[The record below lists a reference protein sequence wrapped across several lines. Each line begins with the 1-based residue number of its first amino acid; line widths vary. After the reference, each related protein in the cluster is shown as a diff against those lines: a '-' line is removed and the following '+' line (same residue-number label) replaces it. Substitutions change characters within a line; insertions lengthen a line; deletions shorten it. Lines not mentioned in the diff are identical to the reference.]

1 MTIEWIAHSCFKITL
16 EDGRVILF
24 DPFDSAIGYTMPE
37 ISADVVLIS
46 HDHYDHNCTDSLRGD
61 YVLIR
66 EAGVTEL
73 DGIRIEGIP
82 TYHDHEKGAKRG
94 RNMMFKVTAE
104 GLNLLHMGDVG
115 EVPDEAL
122 LEKIGAVDIL
132 FIPVGG
138 VYTIDAEEALE
149 TCKRIDPNIIV
160 PMHYKTLFL
169 TLDIDPVFKFTDAAG
184 RYYDRSRLGGS
195 SFSITSGD
203 KKKRTRIMVMENSL
217 EG

>member
-73 DGIRIEGIP
+73 EGIRVEGIP

-94 RNMMFKVTAE
+94 RNIHSRAPRFLAHF
-104 GLNLLHMGDVG
+104 LPLRQNCLLCV
-115 EVPDEAL
+115 
-122 LEKIGAVDIL
+122 
-132 FIPVGG
+132 
-138 VYTIDAEEALE
+138 
-149 TCKRIDPNIIV
+149 RW
-160 PMHYKTLFL
+160 
-169 TLDIDPVFKFTDAAG
+169 
-184 RYYDRSRLGGS
+184 
-195 SFSITSGD
+195 
-203 KKKRTRIMVMENSL
+203 SL
-217 EG
+217 